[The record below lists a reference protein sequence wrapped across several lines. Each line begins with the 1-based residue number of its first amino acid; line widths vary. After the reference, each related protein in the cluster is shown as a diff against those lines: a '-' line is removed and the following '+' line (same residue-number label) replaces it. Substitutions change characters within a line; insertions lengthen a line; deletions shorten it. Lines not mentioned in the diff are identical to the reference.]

1 MGRGAGGVK
10 GMELEEGDEIVGLV
24 TVPMLRDADGDTI
37 TKDPALCL
45 LTITRNGYGKRTV
58 IDEYRVQPEGGKA
71 RSQSRGG
78 KGRNDIK
85 TEGRNGPSVAA
96 MGVTD
101 ADGVMVITKQ
111 GQMVRV
117 GASEISKIGR
127 GTQGVR
133 VVRLDE
139 GDEVVAATRI
149 AAESNGEGES
159 APA

>member
-1 MGRGAGGVK
+1 MA
-10 GMELEEGDEIVGLV
+10 
-24 TVPMLRDADGDTI
+24 RDNDGDTV
-37 TKDPALCL
+37 TKDPSLCL

-78 KGRNDIK
+78 KGRIDIK

-96 MGVTD
+96 MGVLD
-101 ADGVMVITKQ
+101 NDGVMVITKQ
-111 GQMVRV
+111 GQMVRIA
-117 GASEISKIGR
+117 ASDISRIGR

-149 AAESNGEGES
+149 VGES
-159 APA
+159 SGDVPGGEEPAAG